1 MEALSAADLLALW
14 ERGSAADVHGRA
26 LLLLRAARPD
36 LPPARLGAVPLGARD
51 AELLR
56 LRRATFG
63 ERLAATVACPSCGE
77 ALALEIR
84 ADAIQPAAGADTAY
98 PTVTGTVGNRTVAVR
113 PPTTDDLIAAA
124 DAAARE
130 GSGPPGARRALVA
143 RLAEAGWPAD
153 ADDPDDAAE
162 PPAAALDELEA
173 ALAEMLDHV
182 DPDLELR
189 LDVACP
195 ACGHAWAASL
205 DIAGYVW
212 TEVLAGARRVAD
224 EVAGL
229 AAAYGW
235 REGDVLAL
243 SPWRRRLYLDLAAG

>member
-14 ERGSAADVHGRA
+14 ERGSAEDLHGRA
-26 LLLLRAARPD
+26 LLLLGAARPD

-63 ERLAATVACPSCGE
+63 ERLAATVGCPACGE
-77 ALALEIR
+77 LLELEIR
-84 ADAIQPAAGADTAY
+84 ADAIQPVAAADTAY
-98 PTVTGTVGNRTVAVR
+98 PPVRVPVGDRTVAIR
-113 PPTTDDLIAAA
+113 QPTTDDLIAAA
-124 DAAARE
+124 AAAALE
-130 GSGPPGARRALVA
+130 GSGQAGARRALVA
-143 RLAEAGWPAD
+143 RLAEDGWSDAGQD
-153 ADDPDDAAE
+153 RGR
-162 PPAAALDELEA
+162 PPATALDEREA
-173 ALAEMLDHV
+173 AVAEALDRV
-182 DPDLELR
+182 DPDLEPR

-195 ACGHAWAASL
+195 ACGHAWTASL

-212 TEVLAGARRVAD
+212 TEVLAGARRIAD

-235 REGDVLAL
+235 SEGDVLAL